1 VPVDGNHLTMSM
13 MLLLSQRPF
22 LAGNK
27 IQIHEIGEISRE
39 IDQIGE
45 HTLTF
50 YAEYGWAC

>member
-1 VPVDGNHLTMSM
+1 M